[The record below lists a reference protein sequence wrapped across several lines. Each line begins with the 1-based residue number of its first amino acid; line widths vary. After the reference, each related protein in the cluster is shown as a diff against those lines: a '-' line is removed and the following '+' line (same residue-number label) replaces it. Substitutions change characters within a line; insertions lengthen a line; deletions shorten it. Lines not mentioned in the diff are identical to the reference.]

1 MTEVQKTKTKKY
13 RRCLV
18 LAGGGGRLGVHLG
31 FHAAAVEAGLPPDV
45 LLGTCGGAL
54 VAALIHS
61 EPDPARQLAL
71 LAGPEMYR
79 FWCAVQPRTPAN
91 FAAALAGVAR
101 RALDVRHAPRVPDHD
116 RDALFK
122 VNGHWPQPQWRN
134 DRAGPEVVVLGARL
148 LAASN
153 DIGQARSGR
162 ALMEAVAIGPSR
174 ACALLANAASAV
186 GSGVHAGSAVAS
198 KLATLD
204 ASAISLSDAV
214 RVSVTDMIYLP
225 TAEAARSRWLGGAVD
240 LMPVELA
247 SQLADDV
254 WIDLKDAVPRWTMA
268 PAWRAVLGFNA
279 KRRQRQIDLT
289 PVALRFDNRALERDV
304 PRSVLTRELVLS
316 RGRPQ
321 LRLRPCADEADYRRV
336 IHSQFEEGRRRMRSA
351 IASANPN
358 SNPSPNERAAS
369 STA

>member
-1 MTEVQKTKTKKY
+1 MTEVQKKY

-31 FHAAAVEAGLPPDV
+31 FHAAACEAGLPPDV

-79 FWCAVQPRTPAN
+79 FWCAVQPRSPAN

-101 RALDVRHAPRVPDHD
+101 RALDVRLAPRVPDHD

-122 VNGHWPQPQWRN
+122 VNGDWPKPRWRSN
-134 DRAGPEVVVLGARL
+134 SAGPDVVVLGARL

-186 GSGVHAGSAVAS
+186 GTGAHAGSAVAP
-198 KLATLD
+198 KLATAD

-214 RVSVTDMIYLP
+214 RISVTDMIYLP
-225 TAEAARSRWLGGAVD
+225 TAQAAGARWLGGAVD

-247 SQLADDV
+247 VQLAEDV
-254 WIDLKDAVPRWTMA
+254 WIDLKDAVPRWTME

-279 KRRQRQIDLT
+279 KRRQHEIDHT

-304 PRSVLTRELVLS
+304 PRSVLTRELVFS

-321 LRLRPCADEADYRRV
+321 LRLRPCADEADYRSV
-336 IHSQFEEGRRRMRSA
+336 IQAQFEEGRRRMRSA
-351 IASANPN
+351 LANANPEPNPN
-358 SNPSPNERAAS
+358 SNPKERAAS
-369 STA
+369 SAA